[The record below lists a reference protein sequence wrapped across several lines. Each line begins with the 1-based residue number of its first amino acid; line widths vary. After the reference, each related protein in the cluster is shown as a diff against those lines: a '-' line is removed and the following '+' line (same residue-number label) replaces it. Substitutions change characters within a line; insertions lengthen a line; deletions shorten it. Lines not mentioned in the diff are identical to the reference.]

1 MRGNKQSH
9 YNKKRKGKKR
19 NTKRKKRRKINKK
32 TKRRRRQRGGGWFTD
47 KITGLFKDSGKE
59 IKKASEEANKAVNM
73 LDTKLKNFIDKL
85 QNQGQNLK
93 QEARNKYSNL
103 LKNINTTLFRY
114 NNEINNSIVEA
125 SVKQQLNEGDICPC
139 CNTKFKSE
147 NIVGN
152 EASPENLDM
161 TPQPS
166 MDESTDEP
174 VVVATPA
181 NLDNENVM
189 MADIENPTEEPSEES
204 SEKPTEEPSEE
215 PTGKPTDETNDNTD
229 VLDLD
234 DLTTK

>member
-73 LDTKLKNFIDKL
+73 LDSKLKNFMDKL
-85 QNQGQNLK
+85 KNQGQNLK

-114 NNEINNSIVEA
+114 NNEINNSVVEA

-147 NIVGN
+147 NVVVN

-161 TPQPS
+161 TPPPY

-181 NLDNENVM
+181 NPDNENVV
-189 MADIENPTEEPSEES
+189 MADIENPTEEPI
-204 SEKPTEEPSEE
+204 EEPIGEPTREPIEE
-215 PTGKPTDETNDNTD
+215 PVDETNDNTG
-229 VLDLD
+229 VLDLE
-234 DLTTK
+234 DLTKETYD